1 MNGVLA
7 WGQTDLRPQ
16 PPNRLRPVP
25 RGLLGQSA
33 QSASRPRSESP
44 EHFCQAREYGEGGE
58 VVGRKEGYRGKH
70 GRDPRD
76 AQLLGHEWSGEGERV
91 GQKHVC
97 SPRRLRE
104 VLVGLL
110 QAREEEL
117 FHEVPGR
124 SSGLHY
130 PANRFSLM
138 VIDVGADRSKPDPL
152 SLDEGSVELGC
163 RDRRVVPA
171 CFQAESETEIGVKV
185 SKRAESRDH
194 HALTHEPSHFARRPD
209 YIAGGE
215 SEGADPTKRSRA
227 TAEFVSKPSHLRL
240 ENPRRKSIDAPL
252 FLPVWGRNQTH
263 GQ

>member
-91 GQKHVC
+91 GQKHIR
-97 SPRRLRE
+97 SPRCLRE

-117 FHEVPGR
+117 SHGVPGR
-124 SSGLHY
+124 PSGVHD
-130 PANRFSLM
+130 PANRFNIM
-138 VIDVGADRSKPDPL
+138 EIAVGADRSKLDPL

-163 RDRRVVPA
+163 RDHRIVPTR
-171 CFQAESETEIGVKV
+171 FQTKGEAEVRVKV
-185 SKRAESRDH
+185 PKRAKSRDH
-194 HALTHEPSHFARRPD
+194 YALLTHQPSHFVRRPD

-215 SEGADPTKRSRA
+215 APSAPSGPKAQYRSHADSPGHDCMKMHRTYRTS
-227 TAEFVSKPSHLRL
+227 
-240 ENPRRKSIDAPL
+240 
-252 FLPVWGRNQTH
+252 
-263 GQ
+263 